1 MSVDYLAECRRHNYV
16 TPTSFLELIKLF
28 RKIMSEKKQEFKRK
42 IERLKMGVDKLNSA
56 NQAVD
61 EMKIEL

>member
-1 MSVDYLAECRRHNYV
+1 MSADYLIECRRHNYV

-28 RKIMSEKKQEFKRK
+28 RKIMSEKKLEFKRK

-56 NQAVD
+56 N
-61 EMKIEL
+61 